1 MLQHKWQICNDKPF
15 TKNLFWDKV
24 SLSLR
29 SEKEGMS
36 SVILAEVDTLKSRR
50 KKLEDSNFFWAV
62 LFNQKK
68 MEAFLE
74 SLQEMCN
81 CNTSPRTL
89 PGR

>member
-1 MLQHKWQICNDKPF
+1 MVYQKTTLKKLQHKWQICNDKPF
-15 TKNLFWDKV
+15 TKNVFWDKV

-74 SLQEMCN
+74 SL
-81 CNTSPRTL
+81 R
-89 PGR
+89 